1 MSRHSKSVLF
11 AVIVTASFALP
22 AGGAIAAVTV
32 GDKVGTTEED
42 IRAALTDEG
51 YVVEEIEIENGEV
64 EAEVSRDGQEI
75 EVVVDGE
82 SGLILEMEL
91 EETDKDE
98 DED

>member
-1 MSRHSKSVLF
+1 MSWHSKSVLF

-22 AGGAIAAVTV
+22 TGGAIAAVTV

>member
-11 AVIVTASFALP
+11 AVIVAASFALP
-22 AGGAIAAVTV
+22 AGGAFAAVTV

-51 YVVEEIEIENGEV
+51 YVVEEIETENGEV

-91 EETDKDE
+91 EEADKDE